1 MDKYFKNKVFFI
13 TGGTGSF
20 GKAFTKFLLERTQA
34 KKIIIYSRDE
44 QKQFNLQ
51 NSKEYIKHQN
61 RLRFFIG
68 DIRDYSRLKIAMDN
82 QVDYVIHAAA
92 LKHVSLSEY
101 NPFETIK
108 TNIIGSQN
116 LIKCCL
122 ELKIPN
128 VIALSTDKASS
139 PINLYGASKLAAD
152 KLFVAANAY
161 SKKNSTKFS
170 VVRYGNVMASRG
182 SVIPLFID
190 QIKNNKPITITDPS
204 MTRFM
209 MSLDDA
215 VALVLFAFENGK
227 SGDVFVQKAP
237 AATIQLVANSIKKIL
252 GVPNH
257 DVKII
262 GTRHGEKLYETLL
275 TKEEMVKAI
284 DMGEYYRIPA
294 DSRDLNYNQFFE
306 EGEEIITESGDYHS
320 HNTKRLDEKELTD
333 MLLNL
338 KEIQADIKEFKVNE

>member
-68 DIRDYSRLKIAMDN
+68 DIREYSRLKIAMDN

-182 SVIPLFID
+182 SIIPYLISNY
-190 QIKNNKPITITDPS
+190 KNKYINVTDKR
-204 MTRFM
+204 MTRFNIT
-209 MSLDDA
+209 L
-215 VALVLFAFENGK
+215 G
-227 SGDVFVQKAP
+227 Q
-237 AATIQLVANSIKKIL
+237 SIKFVSDCFKRMIGGEIFVPKLSSYRVTELVRAICPNSKI
-252 GVPNH
+252 
-257 DVKII
+257 KII
-262 GTRHGEKLYETLL
+262 GIRPGEKLHEQMISTS
-275 TKEEMVKAI
+275 
-284 DMGEYYRIPA
+284 
-294 DSRDLNYNQFFE
+294 DSLNT
-306 EGEEIITESGDYHS
+306 I
-320 HNTKRLDEKELTD
+320 
-333 MLLNL
+333 
-338 KEIQADIKEFKVNE
+338 EFKDYYIILPNTGTNQKCNALYNKKIKKKVCKKVKFGFAYESDKNDHFLSIQEIKKLVKKINLNEN